1 MMKLHEYRNEKQ
13 FINYTYELLNRPR
26 NSVGFSAGF
35 LKDCIYKCISMN
47 DYPVEDFLY
56 RNRKVVIKD
65 MSLFKGT
72 DILSKAG
79 RRLYTPK
86 PDLAFAPFN
95 LSPSTSKIMYK
106 LCKCLENECERIG
119 HLKNKLIESCRENA
133 DKYRQELE
141 EFKELISIWGINS
154 ISLDPVDAICGFES
168 ITKNPRSFIAVEV
181 SFSGSMKHTMG
192 SIINA
197 SLLGYYGVLVV
208 NNHMLRKALRLK
220 YYLLSIPFIKNIKSM
235 IGYNV
240 LIVTDKQFLRAIN
253 L

>member
-1 MMKLHEYRNEKQ
+1 MTDSPKKRIQL
-13 FINYTYELLNRPR
+13 
-26 NSVGFSAGF
+26 
-35 LKDCIYKCISMN
+35 
-47 DYPVEDFLY
+47 EDFLY
-56 RNRKVVIKD
+56 KNRKVVIKD
-65 MSLFKGT
+65 VSLFKGT

-95 LSPSTSKIMYK
+95 LSSKTSEIMYD
-106 LCKCLENECERIG
+106 LCNCLENKCGRIK
-119 HLKNKLIESCRENA
+119 HLKKKLIESYRENV
-133 DKYRQELE
+133 DVYRKELE
-141 EFKELISIWGINS
+141 EFKELMSIWSINS
-154 ISLDPVDAICGFES
+154 TSSDPVDKIFRFKG

-208 NNHMLRKALRLK
+208 NNYMLRKALRLK
-220 YYLLSIPFIKNIKSM
+220 YYLLSIPSIKKINSM
-235 IGYNV
+235 IGSNV
-240 LIVTDKQFLRAIN
+240 LIVTDEQFLRAIN